1 MPTTSYTLYSPQ
13 PWGRSAI
20 ASGYKDW
27 KHSPKVNG
35 KLILQSNPYEGFVA
49 WVDEISGSPYVNP
62 WGRELWPF
70 TPEDAGS
77 SPAPYDN
84 SFTAVDNVAYAKWRG
99 KLHKGGASMGVT
111 LASWRQ
117 SSQLITGRLNHARRT
132 LDSAYHGL
140 LGNRNAV
147 ARLRKER
154 EPLANQVLE
163 TEFGWRPLF
172 EDVHAALYTVCQ
184 ADLPSNW
191 VASRH
196 QEPFAVT
203 VVSDKSHGNVQV
215 SQYTGTRQTSYGAKV
230 RVVNPNTW
238 LLNRLGLIN
247 PATVAWDLVPWSFLV
262 NGFVN
267 INALLSSL
275 TDTVGLD
282 VTGHCITRSWTAT
295 RQYTRR
301 NPDLY
306 PGAYARSSVS
316 GRYKKRVLG
325 IPLKPVLEVKVP
337 KLDWETALIASSL
350 LIQKAERI
358 NKLIRAI

>member
-1 MPTTSYTLYSPQ
+1 MPTTSYQLYSLQ
-13 PWGRSAI
+13 PWGRVTR

-27 KHSPKVNG
+27 KRSPKVNG
-35 KLILQSNPYEGFVA
+35 KLILRSNPYQGFDC

-62 WGRELWPF
+62 WGEERWPF
-70 TPEDAGS
+70 TPLDAGS
-77 SPAPYDN
+77 SPAPSDN
-84 SFTAVDNVAYAKWRG
+84 SFTTVDNVAYAKWRG

-117 SSQLITGRLNHARRT
+117 SSQMITGRLNHARRT

-147 ARLRKER
+147 TRLRKER

-196 QEPFAVT
+196 MEPFNVT
-203 VVSDKSHGNVQV
+203 VNGDNSHGNVEI
-215 SQYTGTRQTSYGAKV
+215 SKFTGTRQTSYGAKV
-230 RVVNPNTW
+230 KVVNPNTW

-267 INALLSSL
+267 INALLNSL

-282 VTGHCITRSWTAT
+282 VTDHCITRTWTAT
-295 RQYTRR
+295 RQYTKR
-301 NPDLY
+301 NPSLY
-306 PGAYARSSVS
+306 PGALARSVIS
-316 GRYKKRVLG
+316 GKQKSRVLG
-325 IPLKPVLEVKVP
+325 VPLTPVLEVKVP

-350 LIQKAERI
+350 LVQKARRI
-358 NKLIRAI
+358 NNLIRAI